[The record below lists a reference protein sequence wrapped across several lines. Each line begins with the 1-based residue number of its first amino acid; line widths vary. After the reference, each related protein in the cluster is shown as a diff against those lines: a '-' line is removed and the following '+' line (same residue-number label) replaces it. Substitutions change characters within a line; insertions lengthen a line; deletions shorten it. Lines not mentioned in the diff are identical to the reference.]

1 MAMCDLPEGFELIIP
16 SPGPGNRPCFLNV
29 QSSESIYLSSAARDC
44 FNTDYLEIYV
54 NGDGSEILIIGRK
67 NKTEHSVKKP
77 GKGRKL
83 NIASLIRNL
92 IAKKVALPIIYE
104 LFRDGENRL
113 RGRPMT
119 QGANERCTR
128 KKNPAKPRTRGLSG
142 LLPKEG
148 DL

>member
-1 MAMCDLPEGFELIIP
+1 MCNLPEGFELIIP
-16 SPGPGNRPCFLNV
+16 SSRPGSRPCFLNV
-29 QSSESIYLSSAARDC
+29 QSSESIYLSSAAQDC
-44 FNTDYLEIYV
+44 FSTDYLEIYV

-77 GKGRKL
+77 DRSRKL
-83 NIASLIRNL
+83 NIASLAHNL
-92 IAKKVALPIIYE
+92 TSKKVALPIVYE
-104 LFRDGENRL
+104 LSRDGENRL

-119 QGANERCTR
+119 QGAGERCKR
-128 KKNPAKPRTRGLSG
+128 KKNAAKPRTRGLSG